1 MKRLITILGT
11 LCITLLVITLLTIQ
25 SLINMSS
32 RASYHMKDAD
42 KVHLALES
50 IMDRIHE
57 DNPNYYLDV
66 LTETDAYMLYQEVT
80 RFN

>member
-32 RASYHMKDAD
+32 RASYHMIDAD
-42 KVHLALES
+42 KAHLALES

>member
-1 MKRLITILGT
+1 MKRLITILST

-32 RASYHMKDAD
+32 KASYHMQQED
-42 KVHLALES
+42 KVYQALES